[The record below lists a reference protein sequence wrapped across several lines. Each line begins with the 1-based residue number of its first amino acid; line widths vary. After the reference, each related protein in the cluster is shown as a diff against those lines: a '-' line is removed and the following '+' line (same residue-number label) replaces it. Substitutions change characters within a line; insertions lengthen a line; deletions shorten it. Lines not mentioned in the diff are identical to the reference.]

1 MNLGKVGRLGNALF
15 ELASTIGIADA
26 VGEPPY
32 FPWDWIHRPYF
43 SLEPALFG
51 DDIRNLPAH
60 MLESDMKTVRPEF
73 RGAGAVMP
81 PVNPREATEFATHI
95 DIRARGYLQDI
106 RLFWPSI
113 GKIRN
118 WLKPSPLA
126 QATLAS
132 YPLPPGP
139 KLAVHVRRGDN
150 VFDPGIPNKADYHS
164 CPSEVYYRKG
174 IELMTQTVKNY
185 SLVVISDDIPW
196 CKEVFPEARF
206 FGHGEAY
213 WKEHEPQFGVD
224 TPHDWLDLFLL
235 AQCDAFVIS
244 GSTFGIWGAILAD
257 VPYENVVRPDRVYGP
272 LVNHV
277 DESLLFHP
285 SWRVLKSE

>member
-113 GKIRN
+113 GKIRD

-132 YPLPPGP
+132 YPLPQGRSWLSMCGGETMSSTRASPTRP
-139 KLAVHVRRGDN
+139 TTTPVLLRS
-150 VFDPGIPNKADYHS
+150 I
-164 CPSEVYYRKG
+164 
-174 IELMTQTVKNY
+174 T
-185 SLVVISDDIPW
+185 
-196 CKEVFPEARF
+196 AR
-206 FGHGEAY
+206 A
-213 WKEHEPQFGVD
+213 
-224 TPHDWLDLFLL
+224 
-235 AQCDAFVIS
+235 S
-244 GSTFGIWGAILAD
+244 NS
-257 VPYENVVRPDRVYGP
+257 
-272 LVNHV
+272 
-277 DESLLFHP
+277 
-285 SWRVLKSE
+285 